1 MTEDLTVAHPDPA
14 STSAAPTAP
23 PEPPVYQLP
32 ERAELDPV
40 SVAALALMDVVPPM
54 LEQGTDGSAV
64 AVDLKA
70 IATTVLDAVAGL
82 PRVPQWVEARTM
94 GGASRGGGLPDPS
107 VTVDLDPTDPAVVRC
122 LVEVTATERGEIRSI
137 AQSAAVP
144 VADARQW
151 FLAGLAACAVAED
164 AASEPSAGNDGP

>member
-1 MTEDLTVAHPDPA
+1 LDPA
-14 STSAAPTAP
+14 GTGA
-23 PEPPVYQLP
+23 PPVYRLP

-54 LEQGTDGSAV
+54 LEQGTDGGAV

-70 IATTVLDAVAGL
+70 IATAVLDAVAGL
-82 PRVPQWVEARTM
+82 PRVPRWVEARTM

-122 LVEVTATERGEIRSI
+122 LVEVTVTEHGGTHSI

-164 AASEPSAGNDGP
+164 VAGEHGAGNDGP